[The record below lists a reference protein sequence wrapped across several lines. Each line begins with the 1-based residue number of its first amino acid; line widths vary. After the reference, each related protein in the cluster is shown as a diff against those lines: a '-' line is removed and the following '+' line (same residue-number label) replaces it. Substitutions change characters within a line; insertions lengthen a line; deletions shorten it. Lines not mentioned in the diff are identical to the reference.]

1 MADGRPVSNTVDAP
15 IQVNGRANPGTPRAP
30 LRQDWYISG
39 TAKPAIRESAMS
51 DLLRIAQAVEFA
63 AVRHA
68 HQRRKGASEAPYF
81 NHLAA
86 VAANVARATGG
97 HDPNLLIAAYL
108 HDCIEDCG
116 VTRAEIEERFGDD
129 VAELVAEVTD
139 DKSLSKEERKALQI
153 EQAPHKSARAKILKL
168 SDLIANISDML
179 VHPPVNWSLERL
191 LRYFVWANDVADG
204 LRNGTPALAA
214 PALLAEFDALFA
226 RFEELKPGP
235 TMQPLA
241 LAIKIAA
248 NAHATHRPDKGGAP
262 YILHPLRMMMRM
274 DTDEARMTA
283 VLHDVAEDHEDEGWT
298 FERLGS
304 AGIPESVIDALRC
317 VTKLADD
324 EDYAAFIE
332 RAAANPLARAVKLAD
347 LEDNMNLLRLG
358 ELLDE
363 DVERLRKYHRSWL
376 RLS

>member
-1 MADGRPVSNTVDAP
+1 
-15 IQVNGRANPGTPRAP
+15 
-30 LRQDWYISG
+30 
-39 TAKPAIRESAMS
+39 MS
-51 DLLRIAQAVEFA
+51 DLLRIAQAVEFV

-81 NHLAA
+81 NNLAA
-86 VAANVARATGG
+86 VAANVAKATAGQ
-97 HDPNLLIAAYL
+97 DPDLVIAAYL
-108 HDCIEDCG
+108 HDCVEDCG
-116 VTRAEIEERFGDD
+116 VTRAESEERFGED
-129 VAELVAEVTD
+129 VAGLVAEVTD
-139 DKSLSKEERKALQI
+139 DKSLSREERKALQI

-168 SDLIANISDML
+168 ADLVANIGDML
-179 VHPPVNWSLERL
+179 VHPPVNWSLERQ
-191 LRYFVWANDVADG
+191 LRYFVWANDVANG
-204 LRNGTPALAA
+204 LRNGTPALEA
-214 PALLAEFDALFA
+214 PALLADFDALFA
-226 RFEELKPGP
+226 RFEELKAGP
-235 TMQPLA
+235 TMHPLA

-274 DTDEARMTA
+274 DSDEARMTA
-283 VLHDVAEDHEDEGWT
+283 VLHDVAEDHEGEGWT
-298 FERLGS
+298 FERLGR

-332 RAAANPLARAVKLAD
+332 RAASNPLARAVKLAD